1 MKRRSFLA
9 AMGLLGLGSVLNG
22 CAAPPN
28 GDVKALNFFNDAA
41 SWDPGYRKAGAA
53 LSQIS
58 GWSLEP
64 RTIPNAFSYEQ
75 VVRSLLQTREP
86 PDLIKWGSGYRMRD
100 LARTGALAPLDAEW
114 KASVSQGW
122 LDDGMAADFTYR
134 DHIYG
139 LPLIQGFY
147 VMTYNVGVWRR
158 LGLAKPTTWDG
169 FLTACGRLK
178 DAGITPIATTQQ
190 NMWPVANWFSM
201 LSAAFAPDWYG
212 KVCANQASFLDPEP
226 REMLQLWA
234 DMIAQG
240 FHTSADSQGDD
251 FPSMLQSGR
260 VGMWP
265 AALSWS
271 SASLIDAGLSS
282 GTGFDAFVLPAVHG
296 GHDAVVTEIAGL
308 IVPEGSPR
316 LDGVRTA
323 MGQWLNPEVQQPWSD
338 FLSGSSANLQVAWSD
353 PVSERLRKEI
363 RDDDVQIVNRY
374 WENSPPPLVVG
385 TMQDLGGFMAGSGD
399 PTSVL
404 ESIQR
409 RAETEWSYWA
419 ESAS

>member
-9 AMGLLGLGSVLNG
+9 AMGLLGLSSALSG

-53 LSQIS
+53 LSQVS

-114 KASVSQGW
+114 ASSVSQGW

-147 VMTYNVGVWRR
+147 VMTYNVEVWRR
-158 LGLAKPTTWDG
+158 LGLEKPTTWDG
-169 FLTACGRLK
+169 FLSVCSILK

-226 REMLQLWA
+226 REMLALWA

-240 FHTSADSQGDD
+240 FHTSADSKGDD
-251 FPSMLQSGR
+251 FPSMLQAGR

-271 SASLIDAGLSS
+271 SASLIDAGLDS
-282 GTGFDAFVLPAVHG
+282 GTGFDAFIMPAVHG
-296 GHDAVVTEIAGL
+296 GQSAVVTEIAGL
-308 IVPEGSPR
+308 VVPGGSPR
-316 LDGVRTA
+316 LVGVRTA

-353 PVSERLRKEI
+353 PVSERIRREI
-363 RDDDVQIVNRY
+363 RADDVQIVNRY

-399 PTSVL
+399 PASVL

-419 ESAS
+419 ESSS

>member
-9 AMGLLGLGSVLNG
+9 AMGLVGLSSALSG
-22 CAAPPN
+22 CGAPAS

-53 LSQIS
+53 LERLS

-100 LARTGALAPLDAEW
+100 LARTGALAPLDDEW
-114 KASVSQGW
+114 KSSVSKGW
-122 LDDGMAADFTYR
+122 LDDQMAADFTYR

-147 VMTYNVGVWRR
+147 VMTYNVEVWTR
-158 LGLAKPTTWDG
+158 LGLQKPTTWDG
-169 FLTACGRLK
+169 FLQACATLK

-201 LSAAFAPDWYG
+201 LSAAFAPDWYN
-212 KVCANQASFLDPEP
+212 KVCANEASFLDPEP
-226 REMLQLWA
+226 REMLELWR
-234 DMIAQG
+234 DMIG
-240 FHTSADSQGDD
+240 RGYHTSADSQGDD
-251 FPSMLQSGR
+251 FPAMLQSGR

-271 SASLIDAGLSS
+271 SASLIDAGLVS
-282 GTGFDAFVLPAVHG
+282 GTGFDAFVIPAVHG
-296 GHDAVVTEIAGL
+296 GKNAVVTEIAGL
-308 IVPEGSPR
+308 IVPKGSPR
-316 LDGVRTA
+316 LDGARTA
-323 MGQWLNPEVQQPWSD
+323 MSHWLDPQAQQPWSD

-353 PVSERLRKEI
+353 PVSERIRQEI
-363 RDDDVQIVNRY
+363 RGQGMQINNRY

-385 TMQDLGGFMAGSGD
+385 TMQDLGGFMAGLGE
-399 PTSVL
+399 PAGVL

-419 ESAS
+419 ESA